1 MGGFMPADGRKPNYF
16 WSGLAQLFWREAK
29 PGDFL
34 EVAVPI
40 EKSNNYSLEI
50 QITKARDY
58 ANLQLWLDGKRIG
71 PEIDAYSP
79 NVIASGPLP
88 QGVFHLE
95 PGTHVVKFEII
106 GKNALS
112 SNYFVG
118 LDYILLKPAEP

>member
-1 MGGFMPADGRKPNYF
+1 MPADGRKPNYF
-16 WSGLAQLFWREAK
+16 WSGLAQLFWREGK

-34 EVAVPI
+34 ELAVPVQ
-40 EKSNNYSLEI
+40 KADDYSLEI

-58 ANLQLWLDGKRIG
+58 ANLQIWLDGQRIG
-71 PEIDAYSP
+71 QEIDAYSP

-95 PGTHVVKFEII
+95 PGTHVIKFEII

-112 SNYFVG
+112 SNYYAG